1 MLTVRQLSF
10 FSKSTTFLHTINYQ
24 FAGFVQRVDY
34 ISDALGF
41 RVAAT
46 NLPVAHEPVPA
57 SEVTLNKVPVAQV
70 VAAEAA
76 PVLQEVH
83 QVLAPV
89 AASDFTYEIDP
100 AVIAAPAVE
109 ATPANFA
116 ANVPV
121 EVPIKVEALPAVQ
134 PAAYYQPYASTYYGY
149 APSYYGGSYIH
160 PQPVVVSAKPAAA
173 VPVAQP
179 TVVAPAA
186 APVAAAAAVVVP
198 EALSVPVSSQH
209 HAQSELGEY
218 NYGYVN
224 VNSNKIETKTAD
236 GVTRGSY
243 SYIDANGLRQT
254 VNYISDD
261 VFGFRVAATN
271 LPVAPVA
278 PEVAPL
284 APVEA

>member
-1 MLTVRQLSF
+1 M
-10 FSKSTTFLHTINYQ
+10 
-24 FAGFVQRVDY
+24 DY

-46 NLPVAHEPVPA
+46 NLPVAHESVPA

-109 ATPANFA
+109 AAPAKVA
-116 ANVPV
+116 VNVPV

-149 APSYYGGSYIH
+149 APAYYGGSYVH
-160 PQPVVVSAKPAAA
+160 PQPVVVSPEPAAA

-179 TVVAPAA
+179 TVVAPAT
-186 APVAAAAAVVVP
+186 APVATAAAVVVP

-218 NYGYVN
+218 NYGYSN
-224 VNSNKIETKTAD
+224 VNSAKVETKTAD

-243 SYIDANGLRQT
+243 SYVDANGVLQT
-254 VNYISDD
+254 TNYVSDPI
-261 VFGFRVAATN
+261 FGFRVAATN
-271 LPVAPVA
+271 IPVHAPVA
-278 PEVAPL
+278 APAPEAVA
-284 APVEA
+284 APVVTPKG